1 MSGNKFNNKYRI
13 PSARWVDWDYGNEG
27 AYYITI
33 CTKHREHYFGEIVNA
48 EMHYSELGLI
58 AVHEWIKS
66 ATLRPDMLLDMEC
79 FQVMPNHIHGIVV
92 IGRGCTGNGTGN
104 KFGPQTKNLASIMRG
119 FKSAVTMQVRQ
130 LQIPFEWQTR
140 YHDRV
145 IRDDEEF
152 RKIAA
157 YIEQN
162 PLNWG
167 KDRMNKANH

>member
-1 MSGNKFNNKYRI
+1 
-13 PSARWVDWDYGNEG
+13 
-27 AYYITI
+27 
-33 CTKHREHYFGEIVNA
+33 
-48 EMHYSELGLI
+48 
-58 AVHEWIKS
+58 
-66 ATLRPDMLLDMEC
+66 
-79 FQVMPNHIHGIVV
+79 
-92 IGRGCTGNGTGN
+92 
-104 KFGPQTKNLASIMRG
+104 MRG